1 MQKLVLLR
9 HGQSVWNLE
18 NRFTGWTDVD
28 LSDQGIAEAHNAGRL
43 LKEGGFRFDEA
54 FTSVLKR
61 AIRTLW
67 IVMDEMDLM
76 WIPVYRSWRLN
87 ERHYGVL
94 QGLDKQ
100 ATVEKYGQ
108 QQVQIWRRSYEIR
121 PPAMN
126 KTDKRNPTLDPSY
139 ANLKNKELPVTESL
153 KDTLDRV
160 LPYWYETIQPALKA
174 GKQVLV
180 AAHGNSL
187 RAIVKYLD
195 NMSSNEIMG
204 VDIPTGFPLVYELDE
219 GLNAIRHYYLGDR
232 EKIRKAREVVARQI
246 SVKEKQ

>member
-18 NRFTGWTDVD
+18 NKFTGWTDVD

-108 QQVQIWRRSYEIR
+108 KQVQIWRRSYEIR

-126 KTDKRNPTLDPSY
+126 KTDKRNPTLGPSY
-139 ANLKNKELPVTESL
+139 ANLKNKESPATESL

-219 GLNAIRHYYLGDR
+219 DLNAIRHYYLGDR

>member
-1 MQKLVLLR
+1 
-9 HGQSVWNLE
+9 
-18 NRFTGWTDVD
+18 
-28 LSDQGIAEAHNAGRL
+28 
-43 LKEGGFRFDEA
+43 
-54 FTSVLKR
+54 
-61 AIRTLW
+61 
-67 IVMDEMDLM
+67 
-76 WIPVYRSWRLN
+76 
-87 ERHYGVL
+87 
-94 QGLDKQ
+94 
-100 ATVEKYGQ
+100 
-108 QQVQIWRRSYEIR
+108 
-121 PPAMN
+121 MN
-126 KTDKRNPTLDPSY
+126 KTDKRNPTLGPSY
-139 ANLKNKELPVTESL
+139 ANLKNKESPATESL

-195 NMSSNEIMG
+195 NMSSSEIMG

-232 EKIRKAREVVARQI
+232 EEIRKAREVIARQI